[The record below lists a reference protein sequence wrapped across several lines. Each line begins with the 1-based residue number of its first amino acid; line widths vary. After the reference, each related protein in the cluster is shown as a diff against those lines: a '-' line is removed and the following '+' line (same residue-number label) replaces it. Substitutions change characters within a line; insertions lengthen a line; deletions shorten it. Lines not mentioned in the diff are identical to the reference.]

1 MSSSIR
7 RLDVLSRHVAK
18 ALPGSPDPDGLLEY
32 SVVYSDRGIN
42 HMSTQFIDVM
52 QHISSTLKKVYNAR
66 SAIVIPGSGSYG
78 MEAVARQFA
87 TGKKCLVIRN
97 GYFSYRWTDIFEQT
111 GIPSETI
118 VMKARPDGPQST
130 AQFSPCP
137 IDEVTGAI
145 LREKPAVVFAPHVET
160 SAGLVLPDD
169 YIRAVA
175 RAVHSVGGLFVL
187 DCIASGCLWAD
198 MKDLDIDA
206 LISAPQKGWSGPPCA
221 ALVMLG
227 PRGHD
232 MAQKT
237 ESSSMVINLK
247 KWLDVME
254 TYEKGGHVYYTT
266 MPTNA
271 LKEFSDVMRE
281 TEEIGFDA
289 VKRAQIELGSRMR
302 AFLESRGI
310 RSVAAQG
317 FKAPS
322 VVVSHTND
330 PGMKSGSNF
339 KNVGVQI
346 ASGVP
351 LKVGEHPDF
360 SSFRLG
366 LFGLD
371 KLLNIDRTMSL
382 FEATMDKM

>member
-1 MSSSIR
+1 
-7 RLDVLSRHVAK
+7 
-18 ALPGSPDPDGLLEY
+18 
-32 SVVYSDRGIN
+32 
-42 HMSTQFIDVM
+42 
-52 QHISSTLKKVYNAR
+52 
-66 SAIVIPGSGSYG
+66 
-78 MEAVARQFA
+78 
-87 TGKKCLVIRN
+87 
-97 GYFSYRWTDIFEQT
+97 
-111 GIPSETI
+111 
-118 VMKARPDGPQST
+118 
-130 AQFSPCP
+130 
-137 IDEVTGAI
+137 
-145 LREKPAVVFAPHVET
+145 
-160 SAGLVLPDD
+160 
-169 YIRAVA
+169 
-175 RAVHSVGGLFVL
+175 
-187 DCIASGCLWAD
+187 
-198 MKDLDIDA
+198 
-206 LISAPQKGWSGPPCA
+206 
-221 ALVMLG
+221 
-227 PRGHD
+227 
-232 MAQKT
+232 
-237 ESSSMVINLK
+237 
-247 KWLDVME
+247 ME